1 MSTDER
7 TNEHTTAIKAILF
20 EDKVQDLK
28 ELPSNITTL
37 FEVQFPYI
45 NIDKFV
51 TAVQEYAITNILSI
65 FDIETIDES
74 DEETI
79 EIIQSLV
86 RDILTKYITKFI
98 EDQMRKRVVQYHA
111 QGCTTTEVVNN
122 FIDDHPSM
130 RRLAKDDALGI
141 QKLRRLLVQRLA
153 YLKPGH
159 PSWPEEKYGSLW
171 REARNT
177 KIEETTNLT
186 LTNSAEQVSVLVD
199 NVKQMQSALENE
211 DISPRDIQL
220 ITNSITRTIQALNK
234 ITMSDK

>member
-1 MSTDER
+1 MSTDEH

-28 ELPSNITTL
+28 ELPSNITIL
-37 FEVQFPYI
+37 FEVQFPYT

-79 EIIQSLV
+79 EIIQNLV
-86 RDILTKYITKFI
+86 RDILTKYISKFI
-98 EDQMRKRVVQYHA
+98 EDEMRKHVVKYHA
-111 QGCTTTEVVNN
+111 QGCTTTEIVNR
-122 FIDDHPSM
+122 FIEDHPSM
-130 RRLAKDDALGI
+130 QRLAKDDALGI

-159 PSWPEEKYGSLW
+159 PSWPEDRYGSLW

-177 KIEETTNLT
+177 KIEETTDLT
-186 LTNSAEQVSVLVD
+186 LTNTAEQVSVLVD
-199 NVKQMQSALENE
+199 NVKQMQIALEKE
-211 DISPRDIQL
+211 DITTREIYL
-220 ITNSITRTIQALNK
+220 ITNSITKTIQALNK

>member
-1 MSTDER
+1 MSTSEH
-7 TNEHTTAIKAILF
+7 TNEHTTAIKAMLF
-20 EDKVQDLK
+20 EDKVQNLK
-28 ELPSNITTL
+28 ELPYIITKL
-37 FEVQFPYI
+37 LEVQFPYT

-51 TAVQEYAITNILSI
+51 TAVQEYTITNILSI

-79 EIIQSLV
+79 KIIQNLV

-98 EDQMRKRVVQYHA
+98 EDEIRKRVVQYHA
-111 QGCTTTEVVNN
+111 QGCTTTEVANN
-122 FIDDHPSM
+122 LIDEHPAM
-130 RRLAKDDALGI
+130 QRLAKDDAIGI

-159 PSWPEEKYGSLW
+159 PSWPEEIYGSLW
-171 REARNT
+171 REARSR

-199 NVKQMQSALENE
+199 NVKQMQIALEKE
-211 DISPRDIQL
+211 DITARDIYL
-220 ITNSITRTIQALNK
+220 ITNSITKTIQALNK
-234 ITMSDK
+234 ITQK

>member
-1 MSTDER
+1 MS
-7 TNEHTTAIKAILF
+7 TNEHTTELRTLLL
-20 EDKVQDLK
+20 EDEVQDLK
-28 ELPSNITTL
+28 ELPYIITKL
-37 FEVQFPYI
+37 LEVQFPYT

-51 TAVQEYAITNILSI
+51 TAVQEYTITNILSI

-79 EIIQSLV
+79 KIIQNLV

-98 EDQMRKRVVQYHA
+98 EDEIRKRVVQYHA
-111 QGCTTTEVVNN
+111 QGCTTTEVANN
-122 FIDDHPSM
+122 LIDEHPAM
-130 RRLAKDDALGI
+130 RRLAKDDAIGI

-171 REARNT
+171 REARSR

-199 NVKQMQSALENE
+199 NVKQMQIALEKE
-211 DISPRDIQL
+211 DITARDIYL
-220 ITNSITRTIQALNK
+220 ITNSITKTIQALNK

>member
-1 MSTDER
+1 MSTSEH
-7 TNEHTTAIKAILF
+7 TNEHTTAIKAMLF
-20 EDKVQDLK
+20 EDKVQNLK
-28 ELPSNITTL
+28 ELPYIITKL
-37 FEVQFPYI
+37 LEVQFPYT

-51 TAVQEYAITNILSI
+51 TAVQEYTITNILSI

-79 EIIQSLV
+79 KIIQNLV

-98 EDQMRKRVVQYHA
+98 EDEIRKRVVQYHA
-111 QGCTTTEVVNN
+111 QGCTTTEVANN
-122 FIDDHPSM
+122 LIDEHPAM
-130 RRLAKDDALGI
+130 QRLAKDDAIGI

-171 REARNT
+171 REARSR

-199 NVKQMQSALENE
+199 NVKQMQIALEKE
-211 DISPRDIQL
+211 DITARDIYL
-220 ITNSITRTIQALNK
+220 ITNSITKTIQALNK

>member
-1 MSTDER
+1 MSTSEH
-7 TNEHTTAIKAILF
+7 TNEHTTAIKAMLF
-20 EDKVQDLK
+20 EDKVQNLK
-28 ELPSNITTL
+28 ELPYIITKL
-37 FEVQFPYI
+37 LEVQFPYT

-51 TAVQEYAITNILSI
+51 TAVQEYTITNILSI

-74 DEETI
+74 DEEPI
-79 EIIQSLV
+79 KIIQNLV
-86 RDILTKYITKFI
+86 RDILTKYISKFI
-98 EDQMRKRVVQYHA
+98 EDEIRKRVVQYHA
-111 QGCTTTEVVNN
+111 QGCTTTEVANN
-122 FIDDHPSM
+122 LIDEHPAM
-130 RRLAKDDALGI
+130 QRLAKDDAIGI

-171 REARNT
+171 REARSR

-199 NVKQMQSALENE
+199 NVKQMQIALEKE
-211 DISPRDIQL
+211 DITARDIYL
-220 ITNSITRTIQALNK
+220 ITNSITKTIQALNK